1 MKITVVAN
9 GPFLIDT
16 RGEWSWTG
24 EAGTTT
30 GKDRI
35 ALCRCGA
42 SASKPLC
49 DGTHRKIGFTADGG
63 ECELTPG

>member
-9 GPFLIDT
+9 GPFLIT
-16 RGEWSWTG
+16 TTGEWTWTG
-24 EAGTTT
+24 DAGTTT
-30 GKDRI
+30 GNDRI

-42 SASKPLC
+42 SASKPFC

-63 ECELTPG
+63 TCALTPG